1 MDRLR
6 SDLLSA
12 VRALKSTPATAASA
26 VITLA
31 VAVGLNLA
39 MYGLVDRAL
48 LSPPPHVADPGR
60 VYTLVFE
67 PTGDETGR
75 IRMTTTSYVAY
86 EALAAQVRAASHV
99 AASQQLSASAVVDG
113 TQLRAEVMLVS
124 GSYFDLLG
132 TRAEIGRPLV
142 PEDDRSPSG
151 TAAAVL
157 SHGFWTRS
165 FGSDPQVVGR
175 RMILRGI
182 EFTVAGV
189 MPAGF
194 SGHSSQGVDLWVP
207 FRAAMRNSPGWD
219 RDPRPHF
226 ATIVMRVRKGESPSA
241 AAAQS
246 GPAVERRVSLTPIAG
261 AAVAAT
267 ERSIAYWLT
276 GISVLVLIIGLAN
289 TATLFLVRGARR
301 RRELQIRTALGAT
314 RGRLMTEVMMEAAV
328 VAAIALGA
336 ALVLALWFDEAV
348 RRVLLP
354 SVVESHGV
362 TPRVAG
368 AAALAGLL
376 ALVLAAAAGAI
387 QLPASFSSEE
397 AAAHRG
403 RRRARTHAILLLV
416 QTTLSVV
423 LVAGA
428 ALFGRS
434 LSNLAEQDL
443 GMNTDGVVLVQFEQ
457 GPGAQRGDLFR
468 AALERVR
475 SLPGVH
481 AATPIQTIPFTGFH
495 VIPVSAPGSTASPS
509 VDGQLPYLIAATPEL
524 FDILGLRIVQGRR
537 LVEADG
543 RGAPVVVVNESMA
556 RALWPGENAVG
567 KCIRI
572 GFDPSFDA
580 FNTGGPPEPPPSAP
594 CREVIGVVRDVRQ
607 RSVVP
612 SGIEGRLM
620 QYFVPFSQ
628 VPLPPGAGGG
638 PGMNGILLRASVGPE
653 SLAHA
658 IRRVVMDGRTNVPF
672 LNVRRYSELMER
684 QMRPWRLGAMLL
696 SLFGALALTLAAIG
710 LYAAFAHSVGERRHE
725 MAIRIAVGAEPR
737 GVLVMVLREAARL
750 ACAGALCGCAVTI
763 LAGRW
768 LQSLLFGT
776 APTDPLALGSAAG
789 LMIAVALAATL
800 LPARTASRS
809 DPNSLLR
816 AE

>member
-12 VRALKSTPATAASA
+12 LRALKSTSATAASA

-48 LSPPPHVADPGR
+48 LSPPPHVVDPGR

-86 EALAAQVRAASHV
+86 EALAAQVTAASHV
-99 AASQQLSASAVVDG
+99 AASQLVSASAVVDG
-113 TQLRAEVMLVS
+113 TQIRAEVMLVS

-132 TRAEIGRPLV
+132 ARAEIGRALV
-142 PEDDRSPSG
+142 TEDDRPPVGS
-151 TAAAVL
+151 AVVVL

-165 FGSDPQVVGR
+165 FGSDPQILGR

-194 SGHSSQGVDLWVP
+194 SGHSSQSVDLWVP

-226 ATIVMRVRKGESPSA
+226 ATVVMRVRRGESPSA

-246 GPAVERRVSLTPIAG
+246 SPAVERRVSLTPIAG

-314 RGRLMTEVMMEAAV
+314 RGRLMTEVLIESAV
-328 VAAIALGA
+328 VAVIALGA
-336 ALVLALWFDEAV
+336 ALVLAFWFDEAV

-354 SVVESHGV
+354 SVVENHGL

-368 AAALAGLL
+368 AAALAGLV
-376 ALVLAAAAGAI
+376 ALVLAATVGSI
-387 QLPASFSSEE
+387 QLPASFSAED
-397 AAAHRG
+397 AVGRG
-403 RRRARTHAILLLV
+403 RRRGRTHAVLLLI

-434 LSNLAEQDL
+434 LHNLADQDL

-457 GPGAQRGDLFR
+457 GPGSRQDELFR
-468 AALERVR
+468 GALERVR
-475 SLPGVH
+475 SLPGVQ
-481 AATPIQTIPFTGFH
+481 AAAPIQTIPFTGFH
-495 VIPVSAPGSTASPS
+495 VIPVSAPGATARPS

-537 LVEADG
+537 FVEADG
-543 RGAPVVVVNESMA
+543 RGAPVAIVNESMA
-556 RALWPGENAVG
+556 RTLWPGETAVG

-572 GFDPSFDA
+572 GFDPSFDP
-580 FNTGGPPEPPPSAP
+580 FNAGGPPEPPASAP

-612 SGIEGRLM
+612 TGIEGRLM
-620 QYFVPFSQ
+620 QYYVPFSQ
-628 VPLPPGAGGG
+628 VPLPPGAGSG
-638 PGMNGILLRASVGPE
+638 PGINGLLLRASVGPE
-653 SLAHA
+653 SLANG

-684 QMRPWRLGAMLL
+684 QMRPWRLGTMLL
-696 SLFGALALTLAAIG
+696 SLFGALALSLAAIG
-710 LYAAFAHSVGERRHE
+710 LYAAFAHSIGERRHE

-737 GVLVMVLREAARL
+737 GVLVMILREAARL
-750 ACAGALCGCAVTI
+750 AAAGVLCGCAVTI

-768 LQSLLFGT
+768 LQSMLFGT
-776 APTDPLALGSAAG
+776 APTDPLVLGSAAL
-789 LMIAVALAATL
+789 LMLAVALAATI
-800 LPARTASRS
+800 LPARSAARS